1 MESSKKA
8 WKWTALVVAVTAAGW
23 LSWTNLL
30 ARDAVPFSDGAPR
43 VRWAAPV
50 AGLELHAFETGRMV
64 LDAWAVAVGASGKRV
79 MDQPAYLIEH
89 PVHGLVMFEAG
100 HHSQI
105 ADAPG
110 EHLGFIHAAGLM
122 PMEQE
127 QGQDARTQLARAGF
141 DPDAVRFIVVSHFHP
156 EHVGAVEEFP
166 SATII
171 ADAREI
177 DWGRKS
183 PDYNYVPHE
192 YDGVRRWQ
200 PLRFDASKS
209 FSAFPSA
216 HDLFGDGSVLIVS
229 SPGHTPGHVSI
240 AVNLP
245 SGPVL
250 LTGDVAWSELN
261 IESATIGLPF
271 VSSEGYEARVSLGQ
285 LLRFRAD
292 HPEVLIVP
300 GHDLAPLRRSQRE
313 DVTLHPWPSGAR
325 NLIASRGLKSP

>member
-1 MESSKKA
+1 MNSSKKIQRWLASGAMAAALA
-8 WKWTALVVAVTAAGW
+8 WLAWG
-23 LSWTNLL
+23 SLL
-30 ARDAVPFSDGAPR
+30 ARDAVPHTGAAPR
-43 VRWAAPV
+43 VHWAAPV
-50 AGLELHAFETGRMV
+50 AGLKLHAFETGRMV
-64 LDAWAVAVGASGKRV
+64 LDAWAVAVGATGKRV
-79 MDQPAYLIEH
+79 MDQPAYVIEH
-89 PVHGLVMFEAG
+89 PVHGLLMFEAG
-100 HHSQI
+100 HHSEI
-105 ADAPG
+105 AHDPS

-122 PMEQE
+122 PMEQ
-127 QGQDARTQLARAGF
+127 QRGQDARTQLQQAGF
-141 DPDAVRFIVVSHFHP
+141 DPDSVRFIVVSHFHP

-166 SATII
+166 NATIV

-192 YDGVRRWQ
+192 YDAVRAWQ
-200 PLRFDASKS
+200 PLRFEASKP

-229 SPGHTPGHVSI
+229 SPGHTPGHVSV

-261 IESATIGLPF
+261 VQTATIGLPF
-271 VSSEGYEARVSLGQ
+271 VSSDGYEARVSLGQ
-285 LLRFRAD
+285 LLRFRDD

-300 GHDLAPLRRSQRE
+300 GHDLGPLRRAARPDLTVHEWSAPGRE
-313 DVTLHPWPSGAR
+313 A
-325 NLIASRGLKSP
+325 IAIR